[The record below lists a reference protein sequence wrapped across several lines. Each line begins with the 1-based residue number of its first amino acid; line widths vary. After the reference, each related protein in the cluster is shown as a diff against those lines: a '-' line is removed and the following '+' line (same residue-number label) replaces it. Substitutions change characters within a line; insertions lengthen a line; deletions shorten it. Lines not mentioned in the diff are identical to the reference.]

1 MATTN
6 NLRTAKGGQAAP
18 SGGSAGGPNGAL
30 VRRMAAVG
38 VVGAAATVVDA
49 VVVQA
54 VVLPGTD
61 VSSKMFSYP
70 FSSGAFVAVSLVNA
84 LLHALVLVGVVGFV
98 RGGAPGPGRAAR
110 VGGGLALGG
119 LGLLTAAELASIAVR
134 GDRVSDTGAT
144 LVIVMF
150 VVAMLLSVA
159 GYVLLAV
166 SSARAGRWTG
176 WPRRA
181 PLVAAVATVAVL
193 GMSFSPTL
201 LPAGVAVWS
210 LGLLVLCAATY
221 TDPTP
226 AAPAPAARGVA
237 REVRLP

>member
-6 NLRTAKGGQAAP
+6 DLRTTNGVPA
-18 SGGSAGGPNGAL
+18 GGSASGPNAAS

-49 VVVQA
+49 LVVQA
-54 VVLPGTD
+54 AVVPGTD

-70 FSSGAFVAVSLVNA
+70 FSSGAYVVVSLVNA
-84 LLHALVLVGVVGFV
+84 LLHALVLVGVLGFA
-98 RGGAPGPGRAAR
+98 RGGAAGSGRAAR
-110 VGGGLALGG
+110 AGAGLALGG
-119 LGLLTAAELASIAVR
+119 LGLLAAVELASIAVR
-134 GDRVSDTGAT
+134 GDRVDDAGTIAVILTFTTAT
-144 LVIVMF
+144 
-150 VVAMLLSVA
+150 LLSVA
-159 GYVLLAV
+159 GYIVLAV
-166 SSARAGRWTG
+166 ASARGGRWTG
-176 WPRRA
+176 WRRRA

-193 GMSFSPTL
+193 GMSFSSAL

-221 TDPTP
+221 TDPAP
-226 AAPAPAARGVA
+226 AAPTPEARAAA